1 MKSELVP
8 AAVEAR
14 RHSPHGECG
23 LKSSKSP
30 SLLNNFASLPARGVW
45 VEISSPSPSLIGSLS
60 LPARGVWVEIWHRP
74 PCRRPSGSHSPHGEC
89 GLKFLF
95 LSFGL
100 GRVLGH
106 SPHGECGLKL
116 SRPDLLCRQ
125 GGHSPH
131 GECGLKFRL
140 RDEAPPLP
148 GHSPHGECGLK
159 LHDRTAT
166 ASKRRLRSLPARGVW
181 VEMATCMG
189 IEPRGGAR
197 RHSPHGECGL
207 KLTEATCL
215 VSDGQSLPARGV
227 WVEIRCQPIVSVTLE
242 SLPARGVWVE
252 IFVRIVP
259 IPRPAVT
266 PRTGSAG

>member
-1 MKSELVP
+1 MKYLVREPCKNGDWSLPARGVWVEIIWLLRMVPAPKSLPARGVWVEIIVSSPPQGRPPGHSPHGECGLKSELVP

-116 SRPDLLCRQ
+116 HDLRR
-125 GGHSPH
+125 
-131 GECGLKFRL
+131 GE
-140 RDEAPPLP
+140 
-148 GHSPHGECGLK
+148 
-159 LHDRTAT
+159 
-166 ASKRRLRSLPARGVW
+166 RRLRSLPARGVW
-181 VEMATCMG
+181 VEIIT
-189 IEPRGGAR
+189 
-197 RHSPHGECGL
+197 
-207 KLTEATCL
+207 
-215 VSDGQSLPARGV
+215 ARG
-227 WVEIRCQPIVSVTLE
+227 SA
-242 SLPARGVWVE
+242 SKAS
-252 IFVRIVP
+252 
-259 IPRPAVT
+259 VT
-266 PRTGSAG
+266 PRTGSVG